1 MASEVVYE
9 RVLLVKPTVYV
20 YKIPPLTSVSRGFR
34 AGDWNLSQPDW
45 TGRLRLI
52 VKGGDCFL
60 RIEDSNS
67 GELYCQAPVL
77 TYPGPE
83 IQQVADSRRY
93 FVVRVVS
100 DTGRSALIGIGFADS
115 ADSFD
120 LNVALQDNFNVLKH
134 QSDSVEDDEER
145 PKLDLSLKT
154 GIRVNLNIGGSK
166 SSSSD
171 KPGEISKPKKPT
183 ILTNPTKPF
192 VLPPPPNSSRRRG

>member
-171 KPGEISKPKKPT
+171 KPGEISKPKKST